1 MTLFFIFASFLII
14 RGENNYTQITQNPT
28 TSYSDSTDIFNSI
41 TDIEKQIRGKAE
53 EFEKEAILIN
63 EEASQPPQLSR
74 NMSTLLDTIIRRT
87 DSVNPLV
94 DSILVRPDSVILGRD
109 SLKIRDTPVIS
120 IATLYPQRKNY
131 LDSLYTRRPNGTL
144 VLPVDP
150 SKIPNLYGLTFRD
163 TMIINPLYLPMVFN
177 GKMLPVD
184 LDFYP
189 ISKTNKYRGSLI
201 DLNNTFDPLLED
213 MHFVNDIRREY
224 YKSNPDRIK
233 YSFADFDNVAKVD
246 VQSDVLERFNPF
258 KELISTERNAKLDAP
273 DVETVKIKRIYWI
286 RSGEHS
292 LQLSQNYFSDNWHR
306 GGTSNLNINNY
317 HVFRANYD
325 KNKVKFNNTLEW
337 RLSLASSPE
346 DTLRDYRIGDDLIRY
361 YGTLGIDAFLKKWSY
376 STNLEAKSQLFNNFP
391 PNSKTLRSALL
402 SPLYVNFGVGMRYSL
417 DKKIENHMN
426 RRVRLS
432 IDLSPISL
440 NYKYVGNE
448 KVDVRRYGIPEG
460 EKSLLEIG
468 STVNANMKFDLTK
481 YITWDSRFKYFTSY
495 KNVLAEFEN
504 TLNMSLSQY
513 FSTRLYLHLRYDDGV
528 PPDPT
533 YKLIQVNELLSF
545 GLNFRW

>member
-1 MTLFFIFASFLII
+1 MTLFFICASFLII
-14 RGENNYTQITQNPT
+14 RGENNYTQIKQNPT
-28 TSYSDSTDIFNSI
+28 TSYSDSIEIFNSI
-41 TDIEKQIRGKAE
+41 TDIEKQIKGRAE
-53 EFEKEAILIN
+53 EFENKSLIIN
-63 EEASQPPQLSR
+63 REGSQPPQLSR
-74 NMSTLLDTIIRRT
+74 NISNLLDTIKRRS
-87 DSVNPLV
+87 DSEKLLG
-94 DSILVRPDSVILGRD
+94 DSIHLRPDSVILGHD
-109 SLKIRDTPVIS
+109 TLKIRDVSRIS
-120 IATLYPQRKNY
+120 LPAMYPQRKNY
-131 LDSLYTRRPNGTL
+131 LDSLYNRKSNGTL
-144 VLPVDP
+144 MLQIDP
-150 SKIPNLYGLTFRD
+150 AKSPNLYGLTFRD
-163 TMIINPLYLPMVFN
+163 TMIINPLFLPMVFT
-177 GKMLPVD
+177 GKILPTD
-184 LDFYP
+184 LSFYP
-189 ISKTNKYRGSLI
+189 TSKVSQYRGSLI
-201 DLNNTFDPLLED
+201 NLDKTFKPLLND
-213 MHFVNDIRREY
+213 MLFVNDIRRDY
-224 YKSNPDRIK
+224 YKNYPERIK
-233 YSFADFDNVAKVD
+233 YSIADFENVAKVND
-246 VQSDVLERFNPF
+246 KSDVTERFNPF
-258 KELISTERNAKLDAP
+258 KELISTERNASLNAP
-273 DVETVKIKRIYWI
+273 DVETVKIKRLYWV

-337 RLSLASSPE
+337 RLSLTSSPE

-361 YGTLGIDAFLKKWSY
+361 YGTLGIDAFLKKWAY
-376 STNLEAKSQLFNNFP
+376 STNLEAKSQIFDSYP

-448 KVDVRRYGIPEG
+448 NVDVRRYGIPEG
-460 EKSLLEIG
+460 DNSLLEIG
-468 STVNANMKFDLTK
+468 STINANLKFDITK
-481 YITWDSRFKYFTSY
+481 YISWDSRFKYFTSY